1 MADRRPE
8 APRPLHPSERATLLA
23 VLEAAD
29 FDGRDALVAQVDSA
43 RVVARCPCGCATVDL
58 VVDPDAPP
66 APTEASIVPNGAAV
80 LGEDGDEIGGVLVL
94 VDAGRLA
101 TLEVYSYGDPIA
113 AFPPTDRLR
122 PAAPQ

>member
-1 MADRRPE
+1 VSSPAARAAARRWTSSSTRM
-8 APRPLHPSERATLLA
+8 PRPPPPRRA
-23 VLEAAD
+23 
-29 FDGRDALVAQVDSA
+29 S
-43 RVVARCPCGCATVDL
+43 
-58 VVDPDAPP
+58 
-66 APTEASIVPNGAAV
+66 SPNGAAV

-101 TLEVYSYGDPIA
+101 TLEVYSFGDPIA